1 MTRVDAAALAAA
13 ALSLAAW
20 TALLALGARTRR
32 AMLRLDGPAPDA
44 AGLPAVTAVVPCRNE
59 AADVEGCVRSL
70 LAQDLPEVRVVAV
83 DDRST
88 DATGAILDRIARDD
102 ARLEVVH
109 VRELPPG
116 WLGKN
121 HACAAGARR
130 ARGEW
135 LLFTDGDVVF
145 EPDALRRALDAA
157 LRRGLGHLAVAPA
170 FVAPGFAERAF
181 VTAFAA
187 LLAPAV
193 RVWDLPRPGTRA
205 HFGVGAFNLVRR
217 DGYER
222 AGGHARVAMEVV
234 DDVKLG
240 LLLRRSGVPQGA
252 AESGGLV
259 SVRWQRGFLPSVLG
273 LVKNAFAAVE
283 YRLELALAAA
293 AGGALLGAVPPAVLA
308 LGPGPWPRAV
318 AGAALAVAF
327 AHHAA
332 SARRLAR
339 GSGAEG
345 ILAPAC
351 ALLLGAVVLGSALA
365 ARWRGAV
372 VWRGTWYGLGE
383 VRAGCLREA
392 DLPAEGAAGWPDPPP
407 SRAPPDSAGDADP
420 GARAR
425 VR

>member
-1 MTRVDAAALAAA
+1 VTTVAGLAIAAA
-13 ALSLAAW
+13 AASLAAW

-32 AMLRLDGPAPDA
+32 AMLRLDGEWPGP
-44 AGLPAVTAVVPCRNE
+44 LPRATAVVPCRNE
-59 AADVEGCVRSL
+59 AAGVEACVRSL
-70 LAQDLPEVRVVAV
+70 LAQDLPGLRVVAV

-88 DATGAILDRIARDD
+88 DATGAILDRLARAD

-109 VRELPPG
+109 VRALPAG

-130 ARGEW
+130 AAGDW

-145 EPDALRRALDAA
+145 APDALRLAVALA
-157 LRRGLGHLAVAPA
+157 LRRGLGHLAVVPR

-187 LLAPAV
+187 LLSPAV
-193 RVWDLPRPGTRA
+193 RIWELPRAGTRA

-217 DGYER
+217 ADYEA
-222 AGGHARVAMEVV
+222 AGGHARIAMEVV

-240 LLLRRSGVPQGA
+240 LLLRRSGVPQGVA
-252 AESGGLV
+252 DSEGRVA
-259 SVRWQRGFLPSVLG
+259 VRWQHGFLPSVLG
-273 LVKNAFAAVE
+273 LVKNAFSAVE
-283 YRLELALAAA
+283 YRIGLAAAAA
-293 AGGALLGAVPPAVLA
+293 AGGALLGAVPVAVAA
-308 LGPGPWPRAV
+308 LGPGSAARAV
-318 AGAALAVAF
+318 AGAALVAAF
-327 AHHAA
+327 AHHAI

-351 ALLLGAVVLGSALA
+351 ALVLGAVVLGSAIA
-365 ARWRGAV
+365 VRWRGAV
-372 VWRGTWYGLGE
+372 VWRGTRYGLHE

-392 DLPAEGAAGWPDPPP
+392 DLPPEGAVGWPDPDGAGGAVPP
-407 SRAPPDSAGDADP
+407 
-420 GARAR
+420 ARAR